1 LAIDQ
6 KIPTRIDIFTSGC
19 RAILKCRFSLP
30 AMRRG
35 FVRFAAY
42 STAVACSMHNDKE
55 SPTTLTLLEDDLSF
69 QVVRFSGHEALNQ
82 PYRFD
87 IEVIGLAPALNLE
100 RLLHQPAFLDFGH
113 DQGIHGVLDSA
124 GCEHRSGHRVAY
136 KLVLVPR
143 VQALGQQ
150 RCRRVFQRAS
160 VPMILRQ
167 LLEEHGLPASSY
179 RFELATGHYPLRP
192 FCIQYDE
199 TDLALLQRLCEEEG
213 IHYHFEHQ
221 RDGHVLV
228 LADDSLSFPQEP
240 LLMPLRSDG
249 HQQPV
254 ISELFQRHD
263 ASLPPLRPGARDP
276 GAMDTGDGAANHS
289 FATTRQAPARE
300 QQHRD
305 QLGRRQLERLRC
317 RHLQI
322 HGQSNQGALRSGRIV
337 QVAEHPLANF
347 NDQWLVTDIR
357 HQGRHSSI
365 LLDDT
370 PDMPPGYR
378 NQFSAIPWSTVFRP
392 ALEQP
397 RPSIP
402 GYQPGRVCGP
412 VGKPAVVDE
421 NGKVQVSLWPDT
433 LSTAEASTGLWLPL
447 ALSTAEDWIDPSRLP
462 VAGSEVLVIFL
473 DSDPDRP
480 VLCTALGPRPKPHR
494 PRPREP
500 RGDTRLLFDWLL
512 TRSDLAP

>member
-1 LAIDQ
+1 
-6 KIPTRIDIFTSGC
+6 
-19 RAILKCRFSLP
+19 
-30 AMRRG
+30 MRWG
-35 FVRFAAY
+35 FVRFAPY
-42 STAVACSMHNDKE
+42 FTAAACSMHNDKE
-55 SPTTLTLLEDDLSF
+55 SPTTLTLLDDDLSF

-100 RLLHQPAFLDFGH
+100 RLLRQPVFLDFGH
-113 DQGIHGVLDSA
+113 DQGIHGVLHSA
-124 GCEHRSGHRVAY
+124 SSEHRSGHRVAY
-136 KLVLVPR
+136 KLVLVSR
-143 VQALGQQ
+143 VQVLEQQ
-150 RCRRVFQRAS
+150 RRRRVFQRAS

-167 LLEEHGLPASSY
+167 LLEEHGLPAGSY
-179 RFELATGHYPLRP
+179 RFELAAGHYPLRP

-240 LLMPLRSDG
+240 LLMPMRSGALDE
-249 HQQPV
+249 HHEPV

-263 ASLPPLRPGARDP
+263 ATLSPVRPGARNP
-276 GAMDTGDGAANHS
+276 GAADTSDDAANHS
-289 FATTRQAPARE
+289 FATTRHFPAHE

-305 QLGRRQLERLRC
+305 QLSRRQLERLRC

-337 QVAEHPLANF
+337 QVAEHPLASF
-347 NDQWLVTDIR
+347 NDQWLVTEIR
-357 HQGRHSSI
+357 HEGRHSSI
-365 LLDDT
+365 LFDDSPGIT
-370 PDMPPGYR
+370 PGYC

-392 ALEQP
+392 SLKQP

-402 GYQPGRVCGP
+402 GYQPGQVCGL
-412 VGKPAVVDE
+412 VGQPPTVDE
-421 NGKVQVSLWPDT
+421 DGRVQVNLWPVT
-433 LSTAEASTGLWLPL
+433 QAVAEASDGLWLPL
-447 ALSTAEDWIDPSRLP
+447 ALTTAEDWIDPSRLP
-462 VAGSEVLVIFL
+462 LAGSEVLVIFL

-480 VLCTALGPRPKPHR
+480 VLCTAMGSRPQPRG

-512 TRSDLAP
+512 SRSDLAP